1 MSELNKLNKL
11 NELNNKIIGLLCS
24 KNFKYQE
31 QFKLSEFIHNNNMN
45 KNNNSKLN
53 NYISTDIH
61 RGWDNITIINQDS
74 IIKIKLNNNS
84 IKKNAQKRTEYYQN
98 KITQYINP
106 LPKNIKIFL
115 HQGSQVYVYKKIAEL
130 LKITNSMIIKP
141 GFDEIKFNIKN
152 NNFMKSTVKY
162 NIESFRQNIPIK
174 IGTVIFI
181 YNVNIINDTIKIM
194 IKFDWETKNI
204 QNFMNMLL
212 YSNVKQNNIIDDLYA
227 KIFCINSNENNPY
240 TKIED
245 IDQNCEKYYN
255 LLKNKNLSKIT
266 KNNIK

>member
-1 MSELNKLNKL
+1 MSELNKLN
-11 NELNNKIIGLLCS
+11 EQIIELLCE
-24 KNFKYQE
+24 KKYKYKE
-31 QFKLSEFIHNNNMN
+31 EFKLSEFIHNNNMN
-45 KNNNSKLN
+45 KNNNARLN
-53 NYISTDIH
+53 TYITLDIP
-61 RGWDNITIINQDS
+61 REWDNITIINTNTDS

-84 IKKNAQKRTEYYQN
+84 IKSNDEKRTEYYKN
-98 KITQYINP
+98 KITQYIHS

-115 HQGSQVYVYKKIAEL
+115 HQGSQVYVYKKITEL
-130 LKITNSMIIKP
+130 LKITTSMIIKP
-141 GFDEIKFNIKN
+141 IFDKIKFNIKN

-162 NIESFRQNIPIK
+162 NIESFKLNKPIK

-181 YNVNIINDTIKIM
+181 YNVDIINDTIKII
-194 IKFDWETKNI
+194 IKFDWKTKNI

-212 YSNVKQNNIIDDLYA
+212 YSNVKQNDIIDDLYA

-240 TKIED
+240 TKIDD